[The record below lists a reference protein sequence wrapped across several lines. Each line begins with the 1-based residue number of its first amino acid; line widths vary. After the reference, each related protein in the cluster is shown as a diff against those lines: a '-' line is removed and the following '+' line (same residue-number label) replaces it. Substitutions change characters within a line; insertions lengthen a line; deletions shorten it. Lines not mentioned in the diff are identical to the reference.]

1 MPERTSYEP
10 GTPCWVDLGTS
21 DPDAAKRFYGSLFG
35 WESEYAGDPELTGGY
50 SFFTLG
56 GRKVAGVGPL
66 MGEGQVTAWS
76 TYVATDDLDAV
87 TRRAEGAGAAVLM
100 PPMDVFESGRL
111 AFYAHPAGGMI
122 GAWEPKEHI
131 GAELVNEPGAL
142 DWNELHTR
150 DVEGAKAFGE
160 AVFGW
165 RIEDQDMGGMTY
177 TIAYVGEAGVAGMME
192 MPPGVP
198 EEVPS
203 YWMTI
208 FSVADCDAAAAQVQ
222 EAGGMLNYGPSEME
236 GVGRFAYGADPQGA
250 QFGIIQLPET

>member
-1 MPERTSYEP
+1 MPERTSYDP
-10 GTPCWVDLGTS
+10 GTPSWVDLGTS
-21 DPDAAKRFYGSLFG
+21 DPEAAKEFYGGLFG
-35 WESEYAGDPELTGGY
+35 WEWEYAGDPELTGGY
-50 SFFTLG
+50 SFFTLR

-76 TYVATDDLDAV
+76 TYVATDDVEAL
-87 TRRAEGAGAAVLM
+87 TRRAESAGAAVLM

-131 GAELVNEPGAL
+131 GAELVNEHGAL

-165 RIEDQDMGGMTY
+165 RLEAQDMGVMTY
-177 TIAYVGEAGVAGMME
+177 TIAYVGENGVAGMMD

-198 EEVPS
+198 DEVTA

-208 FSVADCDAAAAQVQ
+208 FAIDDADAAASRIPQL
-222 EAGGMLNYGPSEME
+222 GGRLDFGPSEME

-250 QFGIIQLPET
+250 VFGVIQLPET